1 MWWKI
6 ILIILALIFLFF
18 CQSVHIIISYDG
30 EFKLIAGLGLIRLNI
45 LKLAEKFLNKP
56 REKKPEDEEKK
67 EEPKEEKKE
76 EEKEKKPAEEK
87 PNVFKEVIE
96 LRGVDGAVD
105 LLSEFSSLLSKFG
118 GGLVKHFVV
127 RKLVVHLAI
136 TGSDAAD
143 TAIKFGAVSAAAFPA
158 IGVINSAAQLKKR
171 DIIII
176 PDYTGSVDTQKVYIH
191 TSYRLLS
198 LIVVALG
205 AVKDFMQILK
215 REKSINARIKAR
227 SKLKQQKAENN
238 TVTQTEAGE

>member
-56 REKKPEDEEKK
+56 REKKSEDEEKK

-76 EEKEKKPAEEK
+76 EEKEEKPAEEK

-105 LLSEFSSLLSKFG
+105 LLSEFSSLLS
-118 GGLVKHFVV
+118 
-127 RKLVVHLAI
+127 
-136 TGSDAAD
+136 T
-143 TAIKFGAVSAAAFPA
+143 
-158 IGVINSAAQLKKR
+158 KK
-171 DIIII
+171 
-176 PDYTGSVDTQKVYIH
+176 
-191 TSYRLLS
+191 
-198 LIVVALG
+198 ALT
-205 AVKDFMQILK
+205 LP
-215 REKSINARIKAR
+215 
-227 SKLKQQKAENN
+227 L
-238 TVTQTEAGE
+238 